1 MDSSNTA
8 PTAPLRCYTV
18 ALSQIVGEEE
28 GELICDSPTQQ
39 AHTTPSQHWRQ
50 GHNDTVVSSD
60 THSDTH
66 SDSTENSKIAGD
78 VSDSSSDNSDVS
90 DPPTSSTSSAENP
103 ERSRSVEMLC
113 SSNHT
118 PITSAVSQVIP
129 LTSRIELSSSS
140 NPLTSAPPK
149 HREPIE
155 PIAQINPIV
164 PINQI
169 PIIRCNS
176 CGSQTQHRVQRHRH
190 CIYTDRHKHL
200 QVLKRR
206 GCKRHAFWSQILDE
220 GYKLVAGGPGTDTM
234 GTPAFLMTECPCTT
248 KL

>member
-1 MDSSNTA
+1 MEGSNTA

-18 ALSQIVGEEE
+18 ALSQI
-28 GELICDSPTQQ
+28 Q
-39 AHTTPSQHWRQ
+39 AHTTH
-50 GHNDTVVSSD
+50 

-66 SDSTENSKIAGD
+66 SESIESNEIAGD
-78 VSDSSSDNSDVS
+78 VFNSSSDNPDVP
-90 DPPTSSTSSAENP
+90 DPPTRSRS
-103 ERSRSVEMLC
+103 RSRSVEMLC

-118 PITSAVSQVIP
+118 PNHSAVSQVIP
-129 LTSRIELSSSS
+129 LTSRFELGSNS

-190 CIYTDRHKHL
+190 RTYTDHHKHL
-200 QVLKRR
+200 QVLKRK
-206 GCKRHAFWSQILDE
+206 GCKRHAFWSQILNE